1 MLGGVEC
8 ETAIVV
14 LNVIAI
20 SGILVIVTSFAIV
33 TKIRFVTVI
42 VCMYQLIV
50 DYLFKVQN
58 VREFVMYLR
67 RGCFLEVDV
76 VV

>member
-20 SGILVIVTSFAIV
+20 SGILVIVTSFAVV
-33 TKIRFVTVI
+33 TKIRYVAVI
-42 VCMYQLIV
+42 F
-50 DYLFKVQN
+50 LFA
-58 VREFVMYLR
+58 LT
-67 RGCFLEVDV
+67 
-76 VV
+76 